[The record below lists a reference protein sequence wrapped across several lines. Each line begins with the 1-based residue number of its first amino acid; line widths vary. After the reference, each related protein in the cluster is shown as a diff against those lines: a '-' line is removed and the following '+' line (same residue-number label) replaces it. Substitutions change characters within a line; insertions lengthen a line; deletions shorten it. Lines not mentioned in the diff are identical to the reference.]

1 MINNSIF
8 FRIMI
13 FGLVLNISWN
23 ATLISYLSTHKTNL
37 PFNNLETLLSSTS
50 YKIAVLPGSATADWF
65 RYSSDP
71 LTQRAWIE
79 RIEPYLD
86 EFHTYSG
93 MYHNNHL
100 TCAPN

>member
-1 MINNSIF
+1 MSYLLPWRGSESNTLILSIEH
-8 FRIMI
+8 I
-13 FGLVLNISWN
+13 
-23 ATLISYLSTHKTNL
+23 LISYLSTHKTNL

-93 MYHNNHL
+93 IIITIL
-100 TCAPN
+100 I

>member
-1 MINNSIF
+1 MTNNSTF

-23 ATLISYLSTHKTNL
+23 ANLISYLSIHKTHL
-37 PFNNLETLLSSTS
+37 PFNNLETLLSSTNN
-50 YKIAVLPGSATADWF
+50 KIAVLPGSSTADAF

-71 LTQRAWIE
+71 LKQRAWTE